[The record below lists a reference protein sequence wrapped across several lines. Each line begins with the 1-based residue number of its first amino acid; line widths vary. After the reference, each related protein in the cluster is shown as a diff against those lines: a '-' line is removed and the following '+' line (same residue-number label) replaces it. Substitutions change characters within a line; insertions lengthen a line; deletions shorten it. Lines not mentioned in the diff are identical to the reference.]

1 MSVTLIS
8 VSHNTIVSNKHEEQ
22 TRHYYVNFQ
31 QTDAIQIIRDH
42 ITSGV
47 YKPSTTAYH
56 LHWFCILKAN
66 GKSLCLIHDLQPL
79 NAVTICDSSI
89 PPFVEHLMES
99 FTGYVIYFMLDL
111 AAGFDQWPLT
121 EESWDT
127 TFNSPLGPHHLTT
140 ILMDYTNT
148 VRIYQAD
155 MVFILQDKIPQHTT
169 PFVNDV
175 PGKSIGTNYQDAD
188 GNYETIPD
196 NPGIR
201 RCIWEHL
208 QVAHRIIQRQKT
220 WTLPSLHTLQA
231 VHIFIFGIANLT
243 VEMDAKYV
251 KGMIN
256 NPDLQPNVTINRW
269 IMGIL
274 LFHFHPEHVPTTHH
288 TGPDGLSWWLPSEN
302 NPVEEDDFED
312 WIDNAYSFMISLMNT
327 CTSPAVGT
335 TDHHRH
341 TTHTSEMPSH
351 NLSVL
356 ISATL
361 DTSQTNPTIPH
372 SHKAVTKESCIDNIH
387 DFLNT
392 RIHPTDLSDADYKSF
407 INAATRFFILNNAL
421 YHWKPHG
428 CHQLVILIAHRY
440 RLIWEAHDSLGHKG
454 VFSVC
459 YTSVTDD
466 RGKRAKSPSK

>member
-1 MSVTLIS
+1 MQHLKDTICHSTALHWLDYMSRNEVILAVDTSYIAVRFILLQIRNDRKHYPNRFSS
-8 VSHNTIVSNKHEEQ
+8 VS
-22 TRHYYVNFQ
+22 
-31 QTDAIQIIRDH
+31 
-42 ITSGV
+42 
-47 YKPSTTAYH
+47 
-56 LHWFCILKAN
+56 
-66 GKSLCLIHDLQPL
+66 
-79 NAVTICDSSI
+79 
-89 PPFVEHLMES
+89 LME
-99 FTGYVIYFMLDL
+99 V
-111 AAGFDQWPLT
+111 
-121 EESWDT
+121 ESHY
-127 TFNSPLGPHHLTT
+127 S
-140 ILMDYTNT
+140 
-148 VRIYQAD
+148 QAKLKLYGL
-155 MVFILQDKIPQHTT
+155 F
-169 PFVNDV
+169 
-175 PGKSIGTNYQDAD
+175 
-188 GNYETIPD
+188 
-196 NPGIR
+196 
-201 RCIWEHL
+201 
-208 QVAHRIIQRQKT
+208 
-220 WTLPSLHTLQA
+220 HTLQA

-312 WIDNAYSFMISLMNT
+312 WIDNAYSFMISLMNMR
-327 CTSPAVGT
+327 TSPAVGT

-372 SHKAVTKESCIDNIH
+372 SHKAVAKESCIDNIH
-387 DFLNT
+387 DFLDT
-392 RIHPTDLSDADYKSF
+392 HIHPTDLSDADYKSF